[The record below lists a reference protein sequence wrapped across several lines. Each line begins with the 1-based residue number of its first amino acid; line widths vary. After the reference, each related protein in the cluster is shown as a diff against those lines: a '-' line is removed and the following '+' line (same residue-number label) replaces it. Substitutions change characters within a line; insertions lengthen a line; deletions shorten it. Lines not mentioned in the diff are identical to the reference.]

1 MKIILYKRK
10 KNKPSF
16 YKYTIRRILY
26 RYKKISHTQ
35 KDVYDFIL

>member
-10 KNKPSF
+10 NNKLSF
-16 YKYTIRRILY
+16 NKHTIKRILY

-35 KDVYDFIL
+35 KNVYDFIL